1 MSDIEIVPTP
11 EQRKEAERI
20 YSVEAFDFVNN
31 PIGSRDWCLFW
42 HGYQAALAASDE
54 RKDAER
60 YRKLVGAMRVTEW
73 TGAGYTYSVFLP
85 AKRTDSDVG
94 LILDAAIAAGKA
106 GEVKP

>member
-1 MSDIEIVPTP
+1 MTADIKKLLPLPTAARTDLSWIGDSKP
-11 EQRKEAERI
+11 RKYFTEQQMLDYARA
-20 YSVEAFDFVNN
+20 V
-31 PIGSRDWCLFW
+31 
-42 HGYQAALAASDE
+42 LAASDE

-85 AKRTDSDVG
+85 AKRADSDVG

-106 GEVKP
+106 GVGVKP